1 LFVGLAWVLRRVAVS
16 CACCVC
22 CVWVFGCGAPSR
34 RGVTFFSGKKESYPP
49 PGRRSPLKP
58 QKKLPKAKAKAKA
71 KEQKQKKENA
81 AIEAKE
87 LAVTCILPLE
97 QGLSDAFGQSP
108 A

>member
-1 LFVGLAWVLRRVAVS
+1 LGFWVWSACPAGGNFLFWQKRKL
-16 CACCVC
+16 
-22 CVWVFGCGAPSR
+22 
-34 RGVTFFSGKKESYPP
+34 PP